1 MKNLP
6 QDTEEEQDSID
17 KVAQFLMKHGGLGAI
32 TEGIDEESPVK
43 VKDKKKL
50 GAKIEYDHNGRPIRQ
65 RVNTSYE
72 PSRRKN
78 S

>member
-1 MKNLP
+1 
-6 QDTEEEQDSID
+6 
-17 KVAQFLMKHGGLGAI
+17 MKHGGLGAI